1 MRKLE
6 ADSAANPPAW
16 LGLLWVYAAVFWLWL
31 LGKTAINGDF
41 AAALPVL
48 LRMVATMAVGVGL
61 CAGER
66 WAWAPAVVLAG
77 LYGAIAAL
85 AAGIGLVALVRLP
98 GGWLSWRSVIAG
110 MNASTTFTAIWLL
123 TSTAAI
129 CGGTLSVLWKRR
141 EAYDVASRRSFT
153 PLVHEGIIPALGV
166 LLLDGWAVKELLAGG
181 TFR

>member
-1 MRKLE
+1 MPRLE
-6 ADSAANPPAW
+6 AETSANPPAW

-31 LGKTAINGDF
+31 LARTAMTGEF
-41 AAALPVL
+41 AAALPVF
-48 LRMVATMAVGVGL
+48 LRMVATMAIGIGL

-77 LYGAIAAL
+77 MYGALAAIGAAL
-85 AAGIGLVALVRLP
+85 ALIALARLP
-98 GGWLSWRSVIAG
+98 GGWLSWRTVIGG
-110 MNASTTFTAIWLL
+110 MNAQTTFAAIWMMS
-123 TSTAAI
+123 STAAV
-129 CGGTLSVLWKRR
+129 CAGTLNVLWKRR

-166 LLLDGWAVKELLAGG
+166 LLLDGWALKELLAAG